1 MKNLLRQNPLKT
13 TQAKELKFTTGLLLI
28 LSLSFARAWAQ
39 NNWERA
45 SRTELDDVTLDFS
58 LQAGQQF
65 EVEELFQQWGIALG
79 HTTLADAQIKGQKI
93 NLLTRENQMT
103 WAVFKKI
110 LQMNSIVVVEE
121 QIGEGQLLIK
131 AFMVRNFANNNP
143 VVSPLITDPNH
154 LPRRS
159 EVITAIIPIEHGAG
173 SQIYQ
178 SMRGLISRDRN
189 RAGGIFFV
197 QGPEVMLIT
206 DFAPNVEYYS
216 NIIRALDIEGPGQQL
231 RIRDLEHALP
241 SEISQA
247 LQQLFQGEEKLARPS
262 NFRLPVNAQLA
273 QPLFVPHDATN
284 KLILRAYSYQLEE
297 IERLIRSLDIRIKPE
312 TGKFHVYK
320 CQNGSA
326 ENLAEKLSELFSQR
340 LTSRRGGSSATT
352 VRRSGPRG
360 NRALSGNRSNQGG
373 NQTIVDTRIVADNR
387 LNALLIQAE
396 EDDYQSI
403 KQLLRQLD
411 KKRRRVFIEAMVWEI
426 TASDDLTI
434 AAELAA
440 LSRPSQGS
448 IRPIA
453 GTSYGLSNITLGSQ
467 GVGRTVAGNAPGLTA
482 ILTKDAFDR
491 VPVILNLL
499 QQSSESKRITTPF
512 AITDDNV
519 QATFRVTDRVPFN
532 TTTLNNVAS
541 QQNVQFVDAIT
552 ELTITPQVN
561 SNENLT
567 LDLTLTLSSFGA
579 RANTDL
585 PPATVSRQYSGNV
598 TIPNGQYVVFGGL
611 DSVASG
617 VTESK
622 VPFLGD
628 IPYLGHLFKRWVRTE
643 SKNKVY
649 LFIRPVVFFDENFR
663 DDLDATRSLRKRVH
677 VESEREEWLPPVIP
691 DPNLASGSLQDSV
704 FKLFGTGSADPFQ

>member
-1 MKNLLRQNPLKT
+1 MKL
-13 TQAKELKFTTGLLLI
+13 TTGLVLILSLLI
-28 LSLSFARAWAQ
+28 LSLSVAPASAQ

-58 LQAGQQF
+58 FQAGQQF

-79 HTTLADAQIKGQKI
+79 HTTVADAQIKGQKI

-121 QIGEGQLLIK
+121 QVGEGQLLIK

-143 VVSPLITDPNH
+143 VVSPLVTDPNQ

-159 EVITAIIPIEHGAG
+159 EVITAIIPIQHGAG

-189 RAGGIFFV
+189 RAGAIFFV

-216 NIIRALDIEGPGQQL
+216 NIIRALDIQGPGQQL

-241 SEISQA
+241 SEISQV

-297 IERLIRSLDIRIKPE
+297 IERLVRSLDIRVKPE

-340 LTSRRGGSSATT
+340 LTSRRGGATATT

-373 NQTIVDTRIVADNR
+373 GPQIVDTRIVADNR

-403 KQLLRQLD
+403 QRLLRQLD

-426 TASDDLTI
+426 SANDDLTI

-440 LSRPSQGS
+440 LSRPSKGS
-448 IRPIA
+448 LRPLA
-453 GTSYGLSNITLGSQ
+453 GTSYGLSNITLGRT
-467 GVGRTVAGNAPGLTA
+467 GVGRTVVGNLAQGLTA

-499 QQSSESKRITTPF
+499 QGSSESKRITTPF

-519 QATFRVTDRVPFN
+519 QATFRVTDRQPFN

-561 SNENLT
+561 SNDNLT

-579 RANTDL
+579 RASTDL
-585 PPATVSRQYSGNV
+585 PPATTSRQYSGNV

-611 DSVASG
+611 DSEASQ
-617 VTESK
+617 VVESK

-628 IPYLGHLFKRWVRTE
+628 IPYLGHLFKSWRRTE

-649 LFIRPVVFFDENFR
+649 LFVRPVVFFDENFR

-677 VESEREEWLPPVIP
+677 VESEREEWLPPIIA
-691 DPNLASGSLQDSV
+691 DPNLASGSIQDSV

>member
-1 MKNLLRQNPLKT
+1 MKL
-13 TQAKELKFTTGLLLI
+13 TTGLALILSLLI
-28 LSLSFARAWAQ
+28 LSLSFAPAWAQ

-58 LQAGQQF
+58 FQAGQQF

-79 HTTLADAQIKGQKI
+79 HTTVADAQIKGQKI

-121 QIGEGQLLIK
+121 QVGQGQLLIK

-143 VVSPLITDPNH
+143 VVSPLVTDPND

-189 RAGGIFFV
+189 RAGAIFFV

-231 RIRDLEHALP
+231 QIRDLEHALP
-241 SEISQA
+241 SEISQV

-297 IERLIRSLDIRIKPE
+297 IERLIRGLDIRVKPE

-340 LTSRRGGSSATT
+340 LTSRRGGAATATT

-360 NRALSGNRSNQGG
+360 NGALSGNRSNRGG
-373 NQTIVDTRIVADNR
+373 NSQIVDTRIVADNR

-403 KQLLRQLD
+403 QQLLRQLD

-426 TASDDLTI
+426 SANDDLTI

-448 IRPIA
+448 IRPLA
-453 GTSYGLSNITLGSQ
+453 GTNYGLSNITLGPK
-467 GVGRTVAGNAPGLTA
+467 GVGRTVVGNLAQGLTA

-499 QQSSESKRITTPF
+499 QGSSESKRITTPF
-512 AITDDNV
+512 ALTDDNV
-519 QATFRVTDRVPFN
+519 QATFRVTDRQPFN

-561 SNENLT
+561 SNDNLT

-579 RANTDL
+579 RASTDL
-585 PPATVSRQYSGNV
+585 PPATTSRQYQGNV
-598 TIPNGQYVVFGGL
+598 TVPNGQYVVFGGL
-611 DSVASG
+611 DSEASQ
-617 VTESK
+617 VVESK

-628 IPYLGHLFKRWVRTE
+628 IPYLGHLFKSWRRTE

-663 DDLDATRSLRKRVH
+663 DDLDAARSLRKRVH

-691 DPNLASGSLQDSV
+691 DPNLASGSIQDSV